1 MNKRIEKLFQKYL
14 SDVASEQEKREL
26 NNWIASNKELQS
38 WLEAQLYDSADSMN
52 EEQQKRMLENIHR
65 VIDKQESK
73 TFILPSWVKS
83 AAAVIL
89 VLITAGSL
97 FFALTN
103 RDNTPTLY
111 SKVEAMRGQK
121 SSITLPDGTSVIL
134 NSESSIMY
142 GTDYNNSNRTVEL
155 QGEAYF
161 DVKQN
166 QTLPFTVKA
175 GDLSIT
181 AKGTAFNVRAYLDEN
196 YISTTLTEGKVEIK
210 TPNETMH
217 MLPNE
222 RVEYNSQNK
231 TASTIKLENAILSVG
246 WLNDQLSFESA
257 TLAEVANNLSR
268 AYNIVIEFSS
278 ESIKEQRYTGRIDN
292 NSLHSVLRILSLTSP
307 VEYKIIG
314 DKVILYELPD
324 EIKFFST
331 KKK

>member
-1 MNKRIEKLFQKYL
+1 MKSSKKN
-14 SDVASEQEKREL
+14 V
-26 NNWIASNKELQS
+26 
-38 WLEAQLYDSADSMN
+38 
-52 EEQQKRMLENIHR
+52 ENIHR

-97 FFALTN
+97 FALTN

-210 TPNETMH
+210 T
-217 MLPNE
+217 
-222 RVEYNSQNK
+222 Q
-231 TASTIKLENAILSVG
+231 
-246 WLNDQLSFESA
+246 
-257 TLAEVANNLSR
+257 
-268 AYNIVIEFSS
+268 
-278 ESIKEQRYTGRIDN
+278 
-292 NSLHSVLRILSLTSP
+292 
-307 VEYKIIG
+307 
-314 DKVILYELPD
+314 
-324 EIKFFST
+324 
-331 KKK
+331 

>member
-1 MNKRIEKLFQKYL
+1 MNQRIEILFQKYL
-14 SDVASEQEKREL
+14 SNAASEQEKREL

-38 WLEAQLYDSADSMN
+38 WLEAQLHNSADSMN

-65 VIDKQESK
+65 MIDKQESK
-73 TFILPSWVKS
+73 KFVLPSWAKP

-97 FFALTN
+97 FFALN
-103 RDNTPTLY
+103 PRDNTPMLY

-121 SSITLPDGTSVIL
+121 SNITLPDGTNVIL
-134 NSESSIMY
+134 NSESSIIY

-161 DVKQN
+161 DVTQN

-196 YISTTLTEGKVEIK
+196 HISTTLTEGKVEIK
-210 TPNETMH
+210 TPNETMN

-231 TASTIKLENAILSVG
+231 KTSTIKLDNAMLSVG

-268 AYNIVIEFSS
+268 AYNIVIEFSG
-278 ESIKEQRYTGRIDN
+278 ESIKEQRFTGRIDN
-292 NSLHSVLRILSLTSP
+292 NSLHSVLRILSLTAP
-307 VEYKIIG
+307 IEYKVTG
-314 DKVILYELPD
+314 NKVILYEVSD
-324 EIKFFST
+324 EIKFFSN
-331 KKK
+331 